1 MTDERYSLDV
11 EEDHLFWQV
20 MPHYNEAEETV
31 AKTVQDTFHASN
43 AQSLQMI
50 EIGCGTGLTT
60 EKILKADA
68 RIFLK
73 AIDIDDA
80 MVKQAKARLIGNE
93 QVSFERAD
101 ALEYLERQPDAS
113 VDAVL
118 SALVFH
124 NCTAEYREQVFAE
137 IYRTLKKGGIF
148 VNMDKFAQDDETEHQ
163 AALKWQL
170 KEFEKFDALGRP
182 DLREKWTK
190 HYTEDEHPDF
200 LMREGACKNILE
212 KLGFVEVKKIYRY
225 QMEATY
231 LAQK

>member
-1 MTDERYSLDV
+1 MSDKRYSLNA
-11 EEDHLFWQV
+11 EEDHLFWQIV
-20 MPHYNEAEETV
+20 PHYNEAEETV
-31 AKTVQDTFHASN
+31 AEAVQDTFRADN
-43 AQSLQMI
+43 AQSLQI
-50 EIGCGTGLTT
+50 LEIGCGTGLTT
-60 EKILKADA
+60 EKILKADE
-68 RIFLK
+68 RISLK
-73 AIDIDDA
+73 AIDIDNET
-80 MVKQAKARLIGNE
+80 VEQARARLIENK

-101 ALEYLERQPDAS
+101 ALEYLKRQPDAS

-124 NCTAEYREQVFAE
+124 NCTAEYRERVFAE

-148 VNMDKFAQDDETEHQ
+148 VNMDKFTQDDETEHQ

-170 KEFEKFDALGRP
+170 KEFEKFDALDRP

-190 HYTEDEHPDF
+190 HYIEDENPDF
-200 LMREGACKNILE
+200 LMREGAYKNILE
-212 KLGFVEVKKIYRY
+212 ELGFAQVKKTYRY